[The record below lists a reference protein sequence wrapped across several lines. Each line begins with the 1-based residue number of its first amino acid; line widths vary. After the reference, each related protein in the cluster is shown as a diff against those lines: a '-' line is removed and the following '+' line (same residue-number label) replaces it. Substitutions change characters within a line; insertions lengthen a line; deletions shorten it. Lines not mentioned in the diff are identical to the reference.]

1 MNIVLISILIIIVL
15 LLIVLI
21 YLLNTNKDTK
31 NSEVK
36 SNTNPE
42 IKMKELSFPKNIEQM
57 DRASIIQAS
66 KVIIDSYK
74 ALDYPSKSPNA
85 LDRIEWH
92 TWQVSIL
99 LYFLK
104 TQNNLFI
111 NEKVFQKTILDLS
124 SNNKEQEMQKILKK
138 YMNNINIQKDRDSLS
153 KDIIWNAKEVSIILF
168 KIVNH

>member
-74 ALDYPSKSPNA
+74 ALASSSATLLKS
-85 LDRIEWH
+85 
-92 TWQVSIL
+92 
-99 LYFLK
+99 YFPV
-104 TQNNLFI
+104 I
-111 NEKVFQKTILDLS
+111 NFLVQLATAFC
-124 SNNKEQEMQKILKK
+124 
-138 YMNNINIQKDRDSLS
+138 
-153 KDIIWNAKEVSIILF
+153 
-168 KIVNH
+168 